1 MVPINASGNLGDVN
15 RVLSELAVLGAAL
28 AAASCSPGGTTVNH
42 PSTPNTSTPKPAA
55 ASAHVGATL
64 TLNGLNSEKLQITV
78 VKLTDPAPPTNQFE
92 APPAGTRE
100 IALEVRYKNVGSV
113 TYNQSILTDITVVD
127 QGSHDFSVDLAY
139 ETSAGP
145 GFPSDN
151 VDIAPGETE
160 DGFVPVQVETASVI
174 TEVKVGLDE
183 GFGPDT
189 GEWLVP

>member
-1 MVPINASGNLGDVN
+1 MN
-15 RVLSELAVLGAAL
+15 RLLAGLAISGAAL
-28 AAASCSPGGTTVNH
+28 AAASCSPGGTTVNS
-42 PSTPNTSTPKPAA
+42 PSTPDTSTSKPAA

-64 TLNGLNSEKLQITV
+64 TLNGLTSEKLQITV
-78 VKLTDPAPPTNQFE
+78 VKLVDPAPPSSQFE

-100 IALEVRYKNVGSV
+100 IALEIRYKNMGTV

-127 QGSHDFSVDLAY
+127 KGSHDFSVDLAY
-139 ETSAGP
+139 DTSAGP

-160 DGFVPVQVETASVI
+160 DGFVPFQVETASVI
-174 TEVKVGLDE
+174 SEVKIGLDE